1 MIDFLQKNLD
11 RSKKNTHRFP
21 VYLEFLKNKIK
32 SIKIEKSVLKQIKTE
47 EEKKNKQTKNKI
59 MNSSS
64 KVNSMLLIDVKIKKK
79 NRR

>member
-47 EEKKNKQTKNKI
+47 EEKKNKQTKTKNKI

-79 NRR
+79 K